1 MKTPKPHRRRSSSDL
16 QAVQVFCRVKPRP
29 DNEPSCLEIVDK
41 RTIKTTGSRIGAHKQ
56 TLHTFTNVF
65 NDEVGQEE
73 IFHNVA
79 LPLVSDLLEGKNGLL
94 LTYGVTGSGK
104 TYSLVGNKKEA
115 GILPL
120 ALDVVF
126 NSIGDKQTKKYVVKP
141 DGLNGFELQSE
152 SDAIMD
158 RHRLDYQQRLRLPR
172 YAGNQTFIF
181 PRSDLPSTAMVSRP
195 CLSTTLPVVSKALFA
210 VFISLVEVYN
220 NNVYD
225 LLQEVPDA
233 PGRVLTSHILREDAQ
248 RNVYVSGSIE
258 VEVKTTDDA
267 LRVFTTGLK
276 RRRVGQ
282 TALNSESSR
291 SHCIFTVRLVRTGYD
306 EKYNEA
312 IEDKNLLVV
321 SQLCL
326 VDLAGSERAHRAG
339 TQGDRLKEAS
349 SINSSLM
356 NLRKCIEMLREIQHS
371 GQWAQGLATPGGT
384 NRVVPYR
391 DKRLTHLFKNFFEGN
406 GRVVMLICVHQ
417 SVDDY
422 DETMHVLRFAESSQ
436 EVSTFRT
443 PGIPAP
449 SPAPASQRRRCA
461 DVYRNSG
468 RSTETTSTTMSIPW
482 NVENW
487 FARIEYMLLI
497 HFAVRMLVDDQIP
510 TLLAE
515 LNDFDAHV
523 DHCLTRLLSSIG
535 QCSES
540 SDFSSDAVSDPKIWT
555 DEPEQDSA
563 PENDRV
569 LKRTQ
574 DSGHFPINLSNIS
587 LKIDTEPLRA
597 LLTQRMDAHQRCYIA
612 FEQEWNAFRMQLTD
626 LVNSES
632 LSTIHSR
639 DLNEKSRLEARIR
652 QLEGQ
657 LVEGTTT
664 AKQERAERLRQKEE
678 SRLESDRLRAIIERL
693 NGKRLQ
699 DERRASNRLMRKAC
713 RPSTGNTNLVS
724 ILSKQWENRL
734 AEQQQGEKIHPSTRV
749 NKASRQKISDSEIST
764 TPSSVASQRRV
775 AAFNPRHRRSRS
787 VGGDTSRWL
796 EHQETNAVPLG
807 TVFTPKVNRRKSV
820 TQIELKDTLNA
831 TNYVLHHQEADSDG
845 NVETRLFKARGSIIP
860 TAGGG
865 SAVIFDDVE
874 ELKQCSPNK
883 SLGWVFIQK
892 TFPRGF
898 DHLLF
903 INKRM
908 YLMISRNSCTAR
920 RRSSRLAAS
929 RGESQSFEQQTSPD
943 EKSRKSMKRHRSPSV
958 VARESGSST
967 GTHSSQSS
975 AQTASSSS
983 YEPFGAPLSPPLM
996 SNRMDSATLN
1006 DRIQIGIHSSGGM
1019 GSFGP
1024 VVGKNSR
1031 KCPRK

>member
-1 MKTPKPHRRRSSSDL
+1 MFNPISCILKP
-16 QAVQVFCRVKPRP
+16 
-29 DNEPSCLEIVDK
+29 
-41 RTIKTTGSRIGAHKQ
+41 
-56 TLHTFTNVF
+56 
-65 NDEVGQEE
+65 
-73 IFHNVA
+73 
-79 LPLVSDLLEGKNGLL
+79 
-94 LTYGVTGSGK
+94 
-104 TYSLVGNKKEA
+104 
-115 GILPL
+115 
-120 ALDVVF
+120 
-126 NSIGDKQTKKYVVKP
+126 NSY
-141 DGLNGFELQSE
+141 
-152 SDAIMD
+152 
-158 RHRLDYQQRLRLPR
+158 
-172 YAGNQTFIF
+172 
-181 PRSDLPSTAMVSRP
+181 
-195 CLSTTLPVVSKALFA
+195 
-210 VFISLVEVYN
+210 
-220 NNVYD
+220 
-225 LLQEVPDA
+225 
-233 PGRVLTSHILREDAQ
+233 
-248 RNVYVSGSIE
+248 
-258 VEVKTTDDA
+258 
-267 LRVFTTGLK
+267 LK
-276 RRRVGQ
+276 
-282 TALNSESSR
+282 
-291 SHCIFTVRLVRTGYD
+291 
-306 EKYNEA
+306 
-312 IEDKNLLVV
+312 
-321 SQLCL
+321 
-326 VDLAGSERAHRAG
+326 
-339 TQGDRLKEAS
+339 
-349 SINSSLM
+349 
-356 NLRKCIEMLREIQHS
+356 
-371 GQWAQGLATPGGT
+371 
-384 NRVVPYR
+384 
-391 DKRLTHLFKNFFEGN
+391 
-406 GRVVMLICVHQ
+406 
-417 SVDDY
+417 
-422 DETMHVLRFAESSQ
+422 HVLRFAESSQ

-449 SPAPASQRRRCA
+449 SPAPASQRRRRA

-468 RSTETTSTTMSIPW
+468 RSTETTSTTMSIP
-482 NVENW
+482 
-487 FARIEYMLLI
+487 
-497 HFAVRMLVDDQIP
+497 MLVDDQIP

-523 DHCLTRLLSSIG
+523 DHCLTRLLSGID

-555 DEPEQDSA
+555 DELEQDSA

-734 AEQQQGEKIHPSTRV
+734 AEQQQDEKIHPRTRV
-749 NKASRQKISDSEIST
+749 NKASRRKISDSEIST
-764 TPSSVASQRRV
+764 TPNSVASQRRV

-845 NVETRLFKARGSIIP
+845 NVETRLYKARGSIIP

-883 SLGWVFIQK
+883 NL
-892 TFPRGF
+892 GF
-898 DHLLF
+898 DHLFF
-903 INKRM
+903 INKCL
-908 YLMISRNSCTAR
+908 YLMISRNSCTSR
-920 RRSSRLAAS
+920 RRSSRLAS
-929 RGESQSFEQQTSPD
+929 SGGESQSFEQQTSPD
-943 EKSRKSMKRHRSPSV
+943 GKSRKSMKRHRSPSV

-996 SNRMDSATLN
+996 SNRMDSAALN